1 MVRYLKYIVLIF
13 GSIGVMA
20 ASFFYYQNRN
30 DISVGL
36 KYRSIIDYG
45 YLKEHC
51 LEVEKDY
58 YYPCLKKKYIE
69 YLAKVSF
76 TGTNF
81 GLRMMFNVMD
91 QDKAMTTKFSDD
103 KIKNI
108 YYSLN
113 YLEVNNLAMH
123 NAYQSYHGIQAL
135 YGGYLATLREYYP
148 KAQLFSTGII
158 TGLESSQGLESL
170 ADSDESRH
178 LNQRFMKLRKRF
190 YAIKKDSHSFITTEV
205 ARIESIDK
213 SKK

>member
-36 KYRSIIDYG
+36 EYRDIIDYE

-51 LEVEKDY
+51 LGVEKSY
-58 YYPCLKKKYIE
+58 YYPCLKEKYIE

-91 QDKAMTTKFSDD
+91 HDKSLTTKFETDD
-103 KIKNI
+103 IKNI
-108 YYSLN
+108 HYSIN
-113 YLEVNNLAMH
+113 FLEVNNLAMH
-123 NAYQSYHGIQAL
+123 NAYQRYLGLDAL

-158 TGLESSQGLESL
+158 TGLESAKGLESL
-170 ADSDESRH
+170 SK
-178 LNQRFMKLRKRF
+178 NQETKELKFRFELARKRF
-190 YAIKKDSHSFITTEV
+190 YAIKKESQEFIDSEI
-205 ARIESIDK
+205 ARIESSQ
-213 SKK
+213 SK